1 MILPAE
7 SFRVFLSARSFAAV
21 SGETE
26 TAMRTR
32 FTAFVLPARFAF
44 PRIEAEIFA
53 FVAELFGA
61 CFQGSFFMGNRFSVL
76 ISRGGQVLFCASSFM
91 SLGWT
96 TERR

>member
-26 TAMRTR
+26 TEMRTR

-61 CFQGSFFMGNRFSVL
+61 CFQGSLFMGKYFSGL
-76 ISRGGQVLFCASSFM
+76 IFCAGQGLLFAFD
-91 SLGWT
+91 
-96 TERR
+96 

>member
-53 FVAELFGA
+53 FVAELFEA
-61 CFQGSFFMGNRFSVL
+61 SAAENAK
-76 ISRGGQVLFCASSFM
+76 ISLAEMREL
-91 SLGWT
+91 LK
-96 TERR
+96 

>member
-1 MILPAE
+1 MTLPAA
-7 SFRVFLSARSFAAV
+7 SFCVFLMARSFAAV

-26 TAMRTR
+26 TAMQTR

-61 CFQGSFFMGNRFSVL
+61 CFQGSFFMGKMFFGVD
-76 ISRGGQVLFCASSFM
+76 FP
-91 SLGWT
+91 
-96 TERR
+96 RRTGFIPLRRLLCL